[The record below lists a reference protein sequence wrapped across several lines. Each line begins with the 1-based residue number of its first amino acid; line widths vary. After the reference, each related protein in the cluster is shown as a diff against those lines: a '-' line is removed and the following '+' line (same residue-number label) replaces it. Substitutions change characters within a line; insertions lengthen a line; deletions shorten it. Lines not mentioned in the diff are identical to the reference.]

1 MVRAIA
7 KLTALNVKRAT
18 ERGYYHDG
26 GGLYLAVDQ
35 AGNRSWIF
43 RYGRQGMR
51 HHGLGPLHTVT
62 LAEAREKAKACRQLL
77 IEGRDPIEEKR
88 ARKAA
93 IAAEAARA
101 ITFRAAAETYINDH
115 HAAWKNPKNRQ
126 QWQNTLAAYAH
137 PVIGKLPVAEI
148 DTGLVM
154 RVLEPIWREKTET
167 AARVR
172 MRIERILDWAAVH
185 GYREGENPARWK
197 GHLEHILP
205 AQGKIAPVEHH
216 DALPHAEVPAFI
228 AELQGRNGSAGAFEF
243 LILTAARTGEVL
255 GATWDEFD
263 CETRIWTIPAVRMK
277 AAREHRVPL
286 ADRAIEILKDQPHTG
301 KQPFPYSNMAFLQT
315 LKRMDRDGVTAHGFR
330 SSFRDWAAETH
341 EASRDVAEMALAHAI
356 ADKTEAAYRRGD
368 LFAKRRKLM
377 DDWAAFCAGG
387 VNG

>member
-1 MVRAIA
+1 
-7 KLTALNVKRAT
+7 
-18 ERGYYHDG
+18 
-26 GGLYLAVDQ
+26 
-35 AGNRSWIF
+35 
-43 RYGRQGMR
+43 
-51 HHGLGPLHTVT
+51 
-62 LAEAREKAKACRQLL
+62 
-77 IEGRDPIEEKR
+77 
-88 ARKAA
+88 
-93 IAAEAARA
+93 
-101 ITFRAAAETYINDH
+101 
-115 HAAWKNPKNRQ
+115 
-126 QWQNTLAAYAH
+126 
-137 PVIGKLPVAEI
+137 
-148 DTGLVM
+148 
-154 RVLEPIWREKTET
+154 
-167 AARVR
+167 

-330 SSFRDWAAETH
+330 SSFPGLGGRD
-341 EASRDVAEMALAHAI
+341 
-356 ADKTEAAYRRGD
+356 RRGQS
-368 LFAKRRKLM
+368 RRCGNGAGACDRRQDRSGLSARRSIRQ
-377 DDWAAFCAGG
+377 AAQADGRLGG
-387 VNG
+387 LLRGRRQWLSIRSSRLR